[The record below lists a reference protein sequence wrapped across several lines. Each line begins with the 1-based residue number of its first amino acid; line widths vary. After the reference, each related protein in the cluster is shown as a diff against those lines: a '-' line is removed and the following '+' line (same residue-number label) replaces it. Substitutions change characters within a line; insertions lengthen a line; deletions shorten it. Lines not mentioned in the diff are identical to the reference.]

1 MWSDW
6 LVFCDCGFSL
16 SALWC
21 SLLAPTILT
30 WVSLTLD
37 VGYLFT
43 AAPAKHSCR
52 SWPWTWCIPSKLLL
66 LTLNVGY
73 FLCCAATA
81 PCLYSIQI
89 PLSNSCSLAHSL
101 RDGWVTLV
109 STIRVTEF
117 GPGLG
122 MRHNTGQIE
131 VNSETFVGMTWTEK
145 TWSWLSGTHI
155 NRACLRIKLTCER
168 RVSIQK
174 ERQPDGILRPRIQ
187 LCCSKMCPCI
197 SQKHEPT
204 NNSRLLA
211 QPLTA
216 KSVVVQSVFRTIE
229 GERHAQRVLSPH
241 PALCTSP
248 PYGYFWVISFHINQ

>member
-21 SLLAPTILT
+21 PLLAPTILT

-37 VGYLFT
+37 VEYLFT
-43 AAPAKHSCR
+43 SAPAKHSCH
-52 SWPWTWCIPSKLLL
+52 SWPWTWCIPSQLLL

-89 PLSNSCSLAHSL
+89 PLLNSCSLAHSL
-101 RDGWVTLV
+101 RGGWVTLV
-109 STIRVTEF
+109 STIGVTEF
-117 GPGLG
+117 APGLG

-145 TWSWLSGTHI
+145 TSSWA
-155 NRACLRIKLTCER
+155 ACGCL
-168 RVSIQK
+168 
-174 ERQPDGILRPRIQ
+174 G
-187 LCCSKMCPCI
+187 
-197 SQKHEPT
+197 PT
-204 NNSRLLA
+204 
-211 QPLTA
+211 
-216 KSVVVQSVFRTIE
+216 
-229 GERHAQRVLSPH
+229 
-241 PALCTSP
+241 
-248 PYGYFWVISFHINQ
+248 